1 MSAKKPGTDMSRN
14 GKPANLPGFLV
25 ELMGPHLQGFGL
37 RYGGRS
43 SKSSM
48 TRTVGSGA
56 PGERLNVDLTPE
68 SENAIHATLFD
79 YPSMPST
86 EIS

>member
-1 MSAKKPGTDMSRN
+1 
-14 GKPANLPGFLV
+14 
-25 ELMGPHLQGFGL
+25 
-37 RYGGRS
+37 
-43 SKSSM
+43 M